1 MLHSPNQVNLPKR
14 GSPRTKNAMK
24 QFSINPEKCHS
35 TVAKKAAESETSV
48 KKAKVT
54 KPKRLSNAD
63 VSEFLLKRNIKTEN
77 ELMVIAKQRNDVGE
91 KHIYNFIVNKTQK
104 ALNEL
109 VSTTWKIQNATAIVE
124 RNPKSRIKIL
134 NEYAN
139 TVCVENCNGFCGPRK
154 S

>member
-35 TVAKKAAESETSV
+35 TVAKKAADSETSV

-91 KHIYNFIVNKTQK
+91 KHIYNFIVNKTR
-104 ALNEL
+104 L
-109 VSTTWKIQNATAIVE
+109 WNA
-124 RNPKSRIKIL
+124 IL
-134 NEYAN
+134 NHVSKFLMSMLILFVLKIAMVFVGQGSPEKQQN
-139 TVCVENCNGFCGPRK
+139 
-154 S
+154 